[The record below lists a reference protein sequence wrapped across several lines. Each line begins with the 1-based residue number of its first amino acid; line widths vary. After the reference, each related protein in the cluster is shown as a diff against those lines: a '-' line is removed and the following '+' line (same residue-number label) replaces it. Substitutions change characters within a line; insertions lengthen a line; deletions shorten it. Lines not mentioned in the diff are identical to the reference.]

1 MKYGTIL
8 GSRISTGKLYEK
20 MRPHLSRNLKILK
33 TPSISIHEVQPCRTS
48 HPNLRIK
55 ARLQQG
61 LLGPSTLIDLMT
73 HCLELSLMSIRSS
86 EASCHCTFPLTFV
99 TDETED

>member
-1 MKYGTIL
+1 KYGTIP

-20 MRPHLSRNLKILK
+20 TRPHLSHNLKILK
-33 TPSISIHEVQPCRTS
+33 ILSISIHEVQPCRTS

-55 ARLQQG
+55 ALLQQG
-61 LLGPSTLIDLMT
+61 LLGPTTLIDLMT
-73 HCLELSLMSIRSS
+73 HCLEFGLMSTRSN
-86 EASCHCTFPLTFV
+86 EASCHCTSPLTFV